1 MNNLERLM
9 SDFRLSQT
17 ELSKSTGVPQ
27 PTIHRFING
36 KTKSPSYEVTRKIA
50 NYFDVSVDYL
60 PGYGTVSDKPRISE
74 E

>member
-60 PGYGTVSDKPRISE
+60 HGSGTVADKPRISE